1 MRSLRAV
8 EVAAPLREHRNI
20 QAFEEVLA
28 CNIKDVIADFCLA
41 DADIIRFYAD
51 NQLHGNMDE
60 MVTSSAELY
69 FKGNTLSYGYVAHVC
84 VGREEASCVV
94 LDMEFVHDSV
104 TVFFQLIFGNYYIGV
119 KISEVLL
126 GATLRKA
133 DFTPSSF
140 ARILSSARL
149 RPLPARFKSSYCL
162 AGSMRH

>member
-1 MRSLRAV
+1 MRSLRTV
-8 EVAAPLREHRNI
+8 EVAAPLREHWDI

-41 DADIIRFYAD
+41 DAEIIRFYAD

-69 FKGNTLSYGYVAHVC
+69 FKGETLSYGYVAHVST
-84 VGREEASCVV
+84 GKEDSSCVV
-94 LDMEFVHDSV
+94 LNMEFVHDSV

-126 GATLRKA
+126 DATFRKA
-133 DFTPSSF
+133 DFSPSSF
-140 ARILSSARL
+140 ERILSSARL
-149 RPLPARFKSSYCL
+149 RPLPSRFKSSYCL
-162 AGSMRH
+162 ADSVRH

>member
-1 MRSLRAV
+1 MRSLRTV
-8 EVAAPLREHRNI
+8 EVAAPVKEHLDI

-41 DADIIRFYAD
+41 DAEIIRFYAC

-69 FKGNTLSYGYVAHVC
+69 FKGNTLTYGHVSH
-84 VGREEASCVV
+84 VSTGREESACVV
-94 LDMEFVHDSV
+94 LDMEFMHDSV

-126 GATLRKA
+126 DASLHRI
-133 DFTPSSF
+133 DFNPSSF
-140 ARILSSARL
+140 AKILSSARL
-149 RPLPARFKSSYCL
+149 RPLPARFRSSYCL
-162 AGSMRH
+162 APSIRH

>member
-8 EVAAPLREHRNI
+8 EVAAPLREHWDI

-28 CNIKDVIADFCLA
+28 CNIKDVIADFCLT
-41 DADIIRFYAD
+41 DAEIIRSYAD

-69 FKGNTLSYGYVAHVC
+69 FKGETLSYGHVAQVST
-84 VGREEASCVV
+84 GREESSCVV

-104 TVFFQLIFGNYYIGV
+104 TVFFQLSFGNYYIGV

-126 GATLRKA
+126 DATFRRG
-133 DFTPSSF
+133 DFNPSSF
-140 ARILSSARL
+140 ERILSSARL

-162 AGSMRH
+162 AGSVRH